1 MALITKAPRG
11 TADVLPAESYKW
23 QHVEQTALSIA
34 RDFGYR
40 EMRTPVFE
48 HTELFQR
55 SVGETTDVVQKEM
68 YTFDDKGGRSITLR
82 PEGTAGAAR
91 AMLEHGLNNDA
102 LPVKASYVTSCYRYE
117 NPQAGR
123 LREFHQFGVE
133 CFGAAAPQADAEV
146 IALAHTVLETLG
158 VTGVSLHIN
167 SIGCPACRA
176 KYHEALKAYFSARKD
191 QLCETCLGRLERN
204 PMRILD
210 CKSPVCSALA
220 AEAPVILDYLCDDCA
235 AHFQAVKGCLEE
247 AELPYTVDPR
257 IVRGLDYYTRTVF
270 EFVSDALGAQAVVC
284 GGGRYDGLCQELGGP
299 SIPSLGFG
307 MGLERLLLVMEAKGC
322 AFPAPPRCELYLAPM
337 GEAAVRRCFAIASR
351 LREGG
356 VAVEFDVAGRGLKA
370 QMKYAD
376 KLGARYVIV
385 VGDSELETGM
395 AKLKDMESG
404 EASDITLDDSLY
416 TTLYNKSLDR
426 QLAGMADLLGGE
438 LLNGLEK

>member
-1 MALITKAPRG
+1 MLRRGRAPR
-11 TADVLPAESYKW
+11 P
-23 QHVEQTALSIA
+23 
-34 RDFGYR
+34 
-40 EMRTPVFE
+40 
-48 HTELFQR
+48 
-55 SVGETTDVVQKEM
+55 
-68 YTFDDKGGRSITLR
+68 
-82 PEGTAGAAR
+82 
-91 AMLEHGLNNDA
+91 
-102 LPVKASYVTSCYRYE
+102 
-117 NPQAGR
+117 
-123 LREFHQFGVE
+123 
-133 CFGAAAPQADAEV
+133 DAEV

-270 EFVSDALGAQAVVC
+270 EFVSDALGAPGSGVRRRTVRRSVPGA
-284 GGGRYDGLCQELGGP
+284 GRPLHPL
-299 SIPSLGFG
+299 S
-307 MGLERLLLVMEAKGC
+307 RLRHGTGAAAAGNGSQGC

-356 VAVEFDVAGRGLKA
+356 VAGGIRRRRPGLKA

-404 EASDITLDDSLY
+404 EASDIALDDSLY